1 MSNDKMSYIK
11 LDRKIIDWKW
21 FQEANT
27 LKLWLWL
34 LIKANIVS
42 HPFEKETIERG
53 EVATSLDKMSEGTGL
68 SVSQVRTALDHL
80 KSTNEIAS
88 RSTRRY
94 QVITILNYD
103 KYQAVSQTKSHAKS
117 QADRSLIASKSQ
129 ADRRL
134 IAGRSQQL
142 KTVYTGKLEKTE
154 EIVIIPEEKDVI
166 RFFALMDRPED
177 DARDFYA
184 YNAARGWKIGDAP
197 ISDWKPLAQRWQST
211 RSARPV
217 PDEETDEFGRP
228 VRKWEVMQ

>member
-21 FQEANT
+21 FQDGNT

-34 LIKANIVS
+34 LVKANIVP
-42 HPFEKETIERG
+42 HTFEKETIGRG
-53 EVATSLDKMSEGTGL
+53 ELATSYDKMAAATGL
-68 SVSQVRTALDHL
+68 TKSQVRTALDHL
-80 KSTNEIAS
+80 KMTGEIAS
-88 RSTRRY
+88 RTPHGY

-103 KYQAVSQTKSHAKS
+103 KYQAKS
-117 QADRSLIASKSQ
+117 QVKSQENRTEIASKSQ
-129 ADRRL
+129 ADRIKNRTE
-134 IAGRSQQL
+134 IAPI
-142 KTVYTGKLEKTE
+142 KDCIYTGEKTE

-166 RFFALMDRPED
+166 RFFAQMDRPEE